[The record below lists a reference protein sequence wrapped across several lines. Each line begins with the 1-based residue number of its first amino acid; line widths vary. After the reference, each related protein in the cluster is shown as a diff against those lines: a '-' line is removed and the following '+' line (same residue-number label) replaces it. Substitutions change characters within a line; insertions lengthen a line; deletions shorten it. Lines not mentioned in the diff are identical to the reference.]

1 MHSGPVSARSKAL
14 AAAHVL
20 LDMADGTLLQEE
32 AGTRLRTEFG
42 LHWSALTCVQYL
54 SGKDAVAALAALP
67 GEWSEQGRTKSD
79 LLQAVV
85 MALAIVREARG
96 SRGGKVS
103 ASKLSLRLQ
112 EVRAAAVG
120 QPPGVEP

>member
-1 MHSGPVSARSKAL
+1 MHKDPANARAKAL

-20 LDMADGTLLQEE
+20 LEMADGTLLQGE

-54 SGKDAVAALAALP
+54 SGKGAVAALAALP
-67 GEWSEQGRTKSD
+67 DEWSEQGRTKSD

-85 MALAIVREARG
+85 MALAVVGEVRG
-96 SRGGKVS
+96 SRGGRVS
-103 ASKLSLRLQ
+103 GSKLSPRLQ

-120 QPPGVEP
+120 QRK

>member
-1 MHSGPVSARSKAL
+1 VHKGPANARAKAL

-20 LDMADGTLLQEE
+20 LDIADGTLLQGE
-32 AGTRLRTEFG
+32 AGTRLRNEFG

-54 SGKDAVAALAALP
+54 SGKDAVAALTALP

-85 MALAIVREARG
+85 MALAIVRQARG

-120 QPPGVEP
+120 QRK

>member
-1 MHSGPVSARSKAL
+1 MHKDPANARAKAL

-20 LDMADGTLLQEE
+20 LEMADGTLLQGE

-54 SGKDAVAALAALP
+54 SGKGAVAALAALP
-67 GEWSEQGRTKSD
+67 DEWSEQGRTKSD
-79 LLQAVV
+79 LLQTVV
-85 MALAIVREARG
+85 MALAVVGEVRG
-96 SRGGKVS
+96 SRGGRVS
-103 ASKLSLRLQ
+103 GSKLSPRLQ

-120 QPPGVEP
+120 QRK

>member
-1 MHSGPVSARSKAL
+1 MHKAPANARAKAL

-20 LDMADGTLLQEE
+20 LDLADGSLLQEE

-54 SGKDAVAALAALP
+54 SGKDAVAALTALQ

-85 MALAIVREARG
+85 MALAVARDARG

-103 ASKLSLRLQ
+103 ASKLSMRLQ
-112 EVRAAAVG
+112 EVRAADVG
-120 QPPGVEP
+120 ERK